1 MTSGVGR
8 KAVENGYDY
17 LSTILDDFSR
27 YIIAWRLCTTIKTAG
42 VTATLEP
49 APATPEVH
57 HPEGG
62 RLLDLVHVVGRRVAR
77 VHQDPTSTVPFKRSF
92 QHNRLCG
99 PRRLLA
105 LHFRGFEDQAS
116 CSRMLGGRA
125 TPAAWKTR
133 PT

>member
-1 MTSGVGR
+1 MNNIGIGAASKDGS
-8 KAVENGYDY
+8 Y
-17 LSTILDDFSR
+17 LEIKDS
-27 YIIAWRLCTTIKTAG
+27 IIKNAK
-42 VTATLEP
+42 V
-49 APATPEVH
+49 
-57 HPEGG
+57 
-62 RLLDLVHVVGRRVAR
+62 
-77 VHQDPTSTVPFKRSF
+77 PTSTVPFKRSF
-92 QHNRLCG
+92 QHNSLCG